1 MKTSLI
7 LSAIVAAA
15 LIWTAHSQADTP
27 AKTETVKVQKANYEL
42 ATHWTSAKVAKLVF
56 DMNVTPHWLESGDR
70 FWYSYETSH
79 GRHFYLVDPVKKTK
93 APVFD
98 NARMAAMLTGITRTP
113 YDSQHLPIR
122 SIKFVK
128 NDSTIQFEIQ
138 VEKDADINGTQKVIG
153 GDVQTDQVTTGGNA
167 NFEDDNEFAN
177 DDPQQGRGR
186 GNANAPA
193 NPRMKTLYFEY
204 ELASMKL
211 TLPPEFTPEP
221 RKSAWASMS
230 PDEKTI
236 VFARKN
242 DLWMMDAAN
251 YALALKKAADPNIKD
266 EVKETQLTKDGEESF
281 SYARHISGTEM
292 QQQQQQEE
300 EGGRGGA
307 GATQRDKTGRVPP
320 ITIHWSKDSKRFAVV
335 RRDEKKVGDLWVIHT
350 LENPRPTLETYKYA
364 MPGEANVPQSHLEV
378 FDAAAKTRKEIK
390 IDRFKDQTVQVFD
403 APVTARQREKQR
415 TDAQW
420 VADGSEKLYFRRM
433 SRDQHRVDVCLANA
447 STGDVKV
454 VFEERLNTY
463 VETKPL
469 RLVKAD
475 AASAANGGS
484 SAEELLWWSERDG
497 WGHYYLYDAAGN
509 LKNQVTTGEFV
520 TEDIESVDDKAR
532 VITFTA
538 EGREQGENPYFTHL
552 YSVKLDGTG
561 LKLLDSGTS
570 SHAVAIADDGKY
582 FVDNSSTVSAAPHSL
597 LYDRSGAMELDL
609 ETTDTSALMD
619 AGFHMPSEFQV
630 KADDGLTDLYGVMY
644 KPFDFD
650 ANRRYPIIAFVYP
663 GPQTESVTQTFSP
676 RNANVAL
683 AQLGFIVIE
692 VGNRGGNP
700 HRSKWYHN
708 FGYGNL
714 RDYGLADKKAAIE
727 QLARRDPWIDIER
740 VGITGHSGGG
750 FMSAAAM
757 LQYPDFFKVAVSE
770 SGNHENN
777 IYNQNWSEKH
787 HGIKETDSA
796 DGNATFEYSI
806 DKNSELA
813 KNLKGHLLLS
823 TGDMDDNVHM
833 ANTMRLA
840 DALIKANKRFDQ
852 FILPGQRHGYGT
864 DANYFFWVRAD
875 YFCRWLLGDFDQRVD
890 MTEVD
895 PQPAPVN
902 GGRGGRGRGAN

>member
-1 MKTSLI
+1 MKTSLF
-7 LSAIVAAA
+7 LSVMLAAA
-15 LIWTAHSQADTP
+15 LIWTAHSKADTP
-27 AKTETVKVQKANYEL
+27 AKAETVKVQKANYEL
-42 ATHWTSAKVAKLVF
+42 ATHWTSAKVGKLVF
-56 DMNVTPHWLESGDR
+56 DRSITPHWLESGDR

-93 APVFD
+93 VPVFD
-98 NARMAAMLTGITRTP
+98 NARMAAMLTAITRTP

-122 SIKFVK
+122 TIKFVK
-128 NDSTIQFEIQ
+128 NDSTIEFEIQ

-153 GDVQTDQVTTGGNA
+153 GDVQTDQITSGGNA

-177 DDPQQGRGR
+177 DVPQAPQGRGR
-186 GNANAPA
+186 GNANAAA
-193 NPRMKTLYFEY
+193 NSRMKTLYFEY

-221 RKSAWASMS
+221 RKPAWASMS

-242 DLWMMDAAN
+242 DLWTMDAAS
-251 YALALKKAADPNIKD
+251 YALALKKADDPNI
-266 EVKETQLTKDGEESF
+266 KETQLTRDGEESF
-281 SYARHISGTEM
+281 SYARHISGTE
-292 QQQQQQEE
+292 QQQEE

-320 ITIHWSKDSKRFAVV
+320 IAIHWSKDSKRFAVV

-364 MPGEANVPQSHLEV
+364 MPGEANVPQSHLEM
-378 FDAAAKTRKEIK
+378 FDLAAKSRKEIK
-390 IDRFKDQTVQVFD
+390 IERFKDQTIQVFD
-403 APVTARQREKQR
+403 APVTARQRERQR

-475 AASAANGGS
+475 ANAP
-484 SAEELLWWSERDG
+484 EELLWWSERDG

-509 LKNQVTTGEFV
+509 LKNQVTSGEFV

-538 EGREQGENPYFTHL
+538 EGHEQGENPYFTHL

-561 LKLLDSGTS
+561 LKLLDSGPA
-570 SHAVAIADDGKY
+570 SHAVSIADDGKY
-582 FVDNSSTVSAAPHSL
+582 FVDNSSTVSSAPHSL
-597 LYDRSGAMELDL
+597 LYDHAGSTELDL
-609 ETTDTSALMD
+609 ETTDISALMD

-650 ANRRYPIIAFVYP
+650 ANKRYPIIAFVYP

-676 RNANVAL
+676 NNANVAL

-777 IYNQNWSEKH
+777 VYNQNWSEKH
-787 HGIKETDSA
+787 NGIKEVDSP
-796 DGNATFEYSI
+796 DGSATFEYSI

-852 FILPGQRHGYGT
+852 FVLPGQRHAYGA